1 MLLINLL
8 FTVTCQIVVM
18 ITVMVVAQRIQNE
31 DRMLRVILARIYNN
45 FSIYPN
51 RPERKKIRNFY
62 RMALKN
68 PVEINSVVEL
78 GVGMALLPTCVSVA
92 VSYVIIMLQFNHT
105 V

>member
-1 MLLINLL
+1 MVFSLTYQMGIMM
-8 FTVTCQIVVM
+8 TA
-18 ITVMVVAQRIQNE
+18 MVVAQNVRNE
-31 DRMLRVILARIYNN
+31 TRLLKIKLARLYNN
-45 FSIYPN
+45 LAAYPN

-92 VSYVIIMLQFNHT
+92 VSYVIIMLQFNNT